1 MATKK
6 KVEVDEEL
14 LKEFEFFSDYGT
26 VKQFIKRY
34 KPEYLQVR
42 YGAENPYTPYTVTK
56 IKFLPKW
63 LPLAT
68 VRYFYFKPT
77 EFGITLFVTLW

>member
-26 VKQFIKRY
+26 VKQFIRNY
-34 KPEYLQVR
+34 KPEYLEVR
-42 YGAENPYTPYTVTK
+42 YGAENPYTPYAVTK

-63 LPLAT
+63 LPGAT
-68 VRYFYFKPT
+68 VRYFYIKPT